1 VRVVTW
7 NCKNASPG
15 SRVWDYLLELAPDLA
30 FLQEVGGIPKSV
42 ERRYSLTQR
51 HPVRKSGAPQT
62 FTTAILV
69 RGSVGSPIMLHGPA
83 PWVGSELDRFAG
95 NLVGVE
101 LQPDCGPRLKAI
113 CVYSPAWPVDRTR
126 LVGIDVTTVRLLQN
140 RDVWVGDLL
149 WATLCLDKPQADDP
163 WIIAGDFNLCETFDS
178 WKGGPRGN
186 REYLD
191 RMDQLGLVDCLR
203 FVKGAL
209 TPTFRTLN
217 GGTVTAQLDYLLVT
231 EILRSSLVACD
242 TCPRQRIFEGGLSD
256 HLPIVADFA
265 WEKSG
270 APQPSV

>member
-1 VRVVTW
+1 MV
-7 NCKNASPG
+7 
-15 SRVWDYLLELAPDLA
+15 
-30 FLQEVGGIPKSV
+30 
-42 ERRYSLTQR
+42 
-51 HPVRKSGAPQT
+51 
-62 FTTAILV
+62 AILV
-69 RGSVGSPIMLHGPA
+69 RGSVGDPVILRGPA
-83 PWVGSELDRFAG
+83 EWVDAELDRFAG
-95 NLVGVE
+95 NLVAVE

-113 CVYSPAWPVDRTR
+113 CVYSPAWPVDRRR
-126 LVGIDVTTVRLLQN
+126 LLGIDVTTVRLLQN

-149 WATLCLDKPQADDP
+149 WAALYLNRPQADDP
-163 WIIAGDFNLCETFDS
+163 GIIAGDFNLCETFDS

-203 FVKGAL
+203 FEKGAL
-209 TPTFRTLN
+209 TPTFRRLN

-242 TCPRQRIFEGGLSD
+242 TGPRHRVFEGRLSD

-270 APQPSV
+270 THGPSF